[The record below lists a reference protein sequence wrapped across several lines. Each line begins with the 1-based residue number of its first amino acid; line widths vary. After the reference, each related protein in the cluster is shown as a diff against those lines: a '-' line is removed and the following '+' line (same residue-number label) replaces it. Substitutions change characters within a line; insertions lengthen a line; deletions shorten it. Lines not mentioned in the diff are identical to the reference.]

1 MSLEQQVANLVQAS
15 NNLTK
20 AVNDK
25 ISEIDAKVNQATSAV
40 PATVK
45 ALFDQTLYVNET
57 TGNSANDGLSDAK
70 PLKYLEDAIY
80 KVPAGG
86 KARIVVR
93 TNIVKFH
100 NKWEMNGKTKQE
112 LGITDGRT
120 IYIDLAGNDLII
132 NTSHYNSWGAD
143 KLNPENPCLDKNFQV
158 RANSFLEIYNGNIR
172 LSPLSGDEGKS
183 LYSHTSMCSLFNN
196 DSSRTQLSNMKIDS
210 TIASVGLFGL
220 DNWGAMG
227 FNAHMRDTTLTGV
240 GLMKRVVNGAVA
252 DDIIIKKINV
262 TSTWTE

>member
-1 MSLEQQVANLVQAS
+1 MSDQFQALIES
-15 NNLTK
+15 NRRMTEVFEN
-20 AVNDK
+20 
-25 ISEIDAKVNQATSAV
+25 KVNEVDAAVEQAVGSV
-40 PATVK
+40 PSTVK

-86 KARIVVR
+86 KARIIVR
-93 TNIVKFH
+93 TNIIAFH
-100 NKWEMNGKTKQE
+100 GKWEMNGKTKQE
-112 LGITDGRT
+112 LGISDGRT

-132 NTSHYNSWGAD
+132 NTSHYNGWAAD

-172 LSPLSGDEGKS
+172 LSPQSGDEGKN
-183 LYSHTSMCSLFNN
+183 LYSHTSLNSLFNN
-196 DSSRTQLSNMKIDS
+196 DSSRTQLSNMNIDS

-227 FNAHMRDTTLTGV
+227 FNVHMRDTTLTGV
-240 GLMKRVVNGAVA
+240 GIMKRIVNGAVI
-252 DDIIIKKINV
+252 DEILIKKLNV

>member
-1 MSLEQQVANLVQAS
+1 MSTQEIGALIDSVNKMTDTVAN
-15 NNLTK
+15 
-20 AVNDK
+20 K
-25 ISEIDAKVNQATSAV
+25 ISEIDEKVNQATSAV
-40 PATVK
+40 PSTVK

-80 KVPAGG
+80 KVPSGG

-93 TNIVKFH
+93 TNIVLFH
-100 NKWEMNGKTKQE
+100 NKWPLNGKTKQE
-112 LGITDGRT
+112 IIIAAGRT

-143 KLNPENPCLDKNFQV
+143 KLNAENPCLDKNFNV

-172 LSPLSGDEGKS
+172 LSPQSGDEGKS

-210 TIASVGLFGL
+210 TIASAGLFGL

-227 FNAHMRDTTLTGV
+227 FNSHIRDTTLTGV